1 MLITEYTYHPKDK
14 LNWEPPPGDHMQ
26 VSVLFIGGEQ
36 LKVSSLV
43 STRPPPLNCLD
54 ASASTEEDA
63 NNQDKQGKR

>member
-1 MLITEYTYHPKDK
+1 
-14 LNWEPPPGDHMQ
+14 MQ

-43 STRPPPLNCLD
+43 SARSPPLKCLD